1 MRWLDSIINFIDI
14 NLSKLWGAVNERQGI
29 LICWS
34 PWDRKELDMTLFSFS
49 HSIVSEKHQCG
60 EFFRA
65 DVLHYLSHKFPEQK
79 RVRTHINEK
88 KKRRVKRLQ
97 YMSIF
102 DTISNKLTPK
112 MSFWNKRWILNS
124 DCIFIDI
131 KKLTLYFE
139 KSINFDFVFKIITFS
154 WENNSNI

>member
-1 MRWLDSIINFIDI
+1 
-14 NLSKLWGAVNERQGI
+14 
-29 LICWS
+29 
-34 PWDRKELDMTLFSFS
+34 
-49 HSIVSEKHQCG
+49 
-60 EFFRA
+60 
-65 DVLHYLSHKFPEQK
+65 
-79 RVRTHINEK
+79 
-88 KKRRVKRLQ
+88 
-97 YMSIF
+97 MSIF